1 MSHWIHPEAEAE
13 LEEAALYLVEHASPA
28 LAEALLLEYERVVA
42 LLVENQQRGPHSDF
56 GMRLYHLDR
65 FHYTVFY
72 EENAVLGP
80 QIYAV
85 APQAREPGYWLQR
98 AGDV

>member
-1 MSHWIHPEAEAE
+1 MSYWIHPEAEAE
-13 LEEAALYLVEHASPA
+13 LEEAALYLAEHASTA
-28 LAEALLLEYERVVA
+28 LAEALLLEFERVMA

-72 EENAVLGP
+72 EENAVLDP
-80 QIYAV
+80 QVFAV

-98 AGDV
+98 ASDV

>member
-1 MSHWIHPEAEAE
+1 VSYWIHPEAEAE
-13 LEEAALYLVEHASPA
+13 LEEAAMYLAEHASTA
-28 LAEALLLEYERVVA
+28 LAEALLLEFERVMA

-80 QIYAV
+80 QVFAV

>member
-1 MSHWIHPEAEAE
+1 VIYWIHPEAEAE
-13 LEEAALYLVEHASPA
+13 LEEAALYIAEHGSPA

-56 GMRLYHLDR
+56 GMRLYHLDQ

-72 EENAVLGP
+72 EEDATLGP

-85 APQAREPGYWLQR
+85 APQARDPGYWLSR
-98 AGDV
+98 TW

>member
-1 MSHWIHPEAEAE
+1 MSYWIHPEAEAE
-13 LEEAALYLVEHASPA
+13 LEEAALYLADHASRA
-28 LAEALLLEYERVVA
+28 LAEALLLEFERVMT
-42 LLVENQQRGPHSDF
+42 LLDENQQRGPHSDF
-56 GMRLYHLDR
+56 GMRMYHLER

-80 QIYAV
+80 QVFAV

-98 AGDV
+98 AGDI

>member
-1 MSHWIHPEAEAE
+1 MSHWLHPEAEIE
-13 LEEAALYLVEHASPA
+13 LEEAALYLAEHVSPA
-28 LAEALLLEYERVVA
+28 LALAFLLEYDRVVA

-56 GMRLYHLDR
+56 GLRMYHLDR

-72 EENAVLGP
+72 EEDVALGP

-85 APQAREPGYWLQR
+85 APQARDPGYWLGR
-98 AGDV
+98 RG

>member
-1 MSHWIHPEAEAE
+1 MTHWIHPEAEVE
-13 LEEAALYLVEHASPA
+13 LEEAALYLAEHASPA
-28 LAEALLLEYERVVA
+28 LAEAFLLEYERVLG
-42 LLVENQQRGPHSDF
+42 LLVENQQRGPHSEF

-72 EENAVLGP
+72 EDHATLGP

-85 APQAREPGYWLQR
+85 APQARDPGYWLSR
-98 AGDV
+98 V

>member
-1 MSHWIHPEAEAE
+1 MSYWVHPEAEAE
-13 LEEAALYLVEHASPA
+13 LGEAALYRAEHASSA
-28 LAEALLLEYERVVA
+28 LAEALLLEYERVVG
-42 LLVENQQRGPHSDF
+42 LLVENQRRGPHSDF

-72 EENAVLGP
+72 EEHPTLGP

-85 APQAREPGYWLQR
+85 APQARDPGYWLQR
-98 AGDV
+98 RE

>member
-1 MSHWIHPEAEAE
+1 VSHWIHPEAEAE
-13 LEEAALYLVEHASPA
+13 LEESALYIAEHGSPA

-56 GMRLYHLDR
+56 GMRMYHLDR

-72 EENAVLGP
+72 EEDPEYGP

-85 APQAREPGYWLQR
+85 APQARGPGYWLSR
-98 AGDV
+98 T

>member
-13 LEEAALYLVEHASPA
+13 LEDAALYLAEHASPA
-28 LAEALLLEYERVVA
+28 IAEAFLLEYERVVG

-56 GMRLYHLDR
+56 GLRLYHLDR

-72 EENAVLGP
+72 EEHVDLGP

-85 APQAREPGYWLQR
+85 APQARDPGFWLQR
-98 AGDV
+98 RE

>member
-1 MSHWIHPEAEAE
+1 VSHWIHPEAEAE
-13 LEEAALYLVEHASPA
+13 LEEAALYIAEHGSPA
-28 LAEALLLEYERVVA
+28 LAEAFLLEYERVIA

-56 GMRLYHLDR
+56 GMRMYHLDR

-72 EENAVLGP
+72 EENATLGP

-85 APQAREPGYWLQR
+85 APQARDPGYWLGR
-98 AGDV
+98 T

>member
-1 MSHWIHPEAEAE
+1 MSHSIHPEAAAE
-13 LEEAALYLVEHASPA
+13 LEEAALYLAVHASPA
-28 LAEALLLEYERVVA
+28 LAEALLLEYESVVA

-72 EENAVLGP
+72 ESNTVLGP

-98 AGDV
+98 AGGA

>member
-1 MSHWIHPEAEAE
+1 MNYWLHPEAEAE
-13 LEEAALYLVEHASPA
+13 LEEAALYLVQHASPA
-28 LAEALLLEYERVVA
+28 LAEAFLLEYERVVG

-72 EENAVLGP
+72 EEDASRGP

-85 APQAREPGYWLQR
+85 APQAREPGYWLTR
-98 AGDV
+98 RE

>member
-1 MSHWIHPEAEAE
+1 MSHWIHPPEAE
-13 LEEAALYLVEHASPA
+13 LEEAALYLAEYASPA
-28 LAEALLLEYERVVA
+28 LAEAFLLEYERVVD
-42 LLVENQQRGPHSDF
+42 LLVENRQRGPHSNF

-72 EENAVLGP
+72 EEDPTLGP

-85 APQAREPGYWLQR
+85 ASQARDPGYWLDR
-98 AGDV
+98 RE

>member
-13 LEEAALYLVEHASPA
+13 LEDAALYLAEHASPT
-28 LAEALLLEYERVVA
+28 LAEAFLLEYERVVG
-42 LLVENQQRGPHSDF
+42 LLVENQQRGQHSEF
-56 GMRLYHLDR
+56 GLRLYHLDR

-72 EENAVLGP
+72 EELLALGP

-85 APQAREPGYWLQR
+85 APQARDPGYWLQR
-98 AGDV
+98 RE